1 MNHTDAGPNLPYNN
15 IITNSITQIDATGT
29 GISGQHHQQHQQQQQ
44 QSTPTSSVSSSNVP
58 VRG

>member
-15 IITNSITQIDATGT
+15 IITNSITQIDAT